1 MENKELLRFKLCPA
15 VKVHFGD
22 VSFEWTTGSKNREL
36 DEDHVQSLKIR
47 FQSSG
52 LDRRSPNNYC
62 QVLASKKSI
71 QKWLSVNQKSKLTEG
86 DRMDD
91 FYRITGEKFEVQAGQ
106 HRFNALVKYMTE
118 VLQAKGLHGD
128 GLASELKNKCWWYAE
143 VFDSQANQDPKA
155 HLELEAIRLNP
166 EADRKP
172 DCDGDIW
179 MKWVYVD
186 RWFNGL
192 PDEDRKALQP
202 KCQAL
207 KDSATAKS
215 KMSLVYKSPFCEQI
229 TELLKYPYF
238 KHSFNPQNMEG
249 AALHRRIVFYWKEVL
264 EKQIG
269 FLQGITC
276 TQPQHLTKKSW
287 ESLIILQD
295 PNERDA
301 ASAFYPNGI
310 RNPDLFPDM
319 SDGQYRMAYDAI
331 TTTFKETPLWSWR
344 DLGTKVR
351 SKATIYNLVVVHFC
365 RWINPIWMNESRQ
378 ATIKVSAEDLWR
390 AQLSKTDLEELQN
403 EFIQLS
409 HKTIIKSA
417 S

>member
-47 FQSSG
+47 FQSSS

-71 QKWLSVNQKSKLTEG
+71 QKWLSMNQKSKLMEG

-91 FYRITGEKFEVQAGQ
+91 FYHITGEKFEVQAGQ

-128 GLASELKNKCWWYAE
+128 SLASELKNKCWWYAE

-207 KDSATAKS
+207 KDSATAK
-215 KMSLVYKSPFCEQI
+215 
-229 TELLKYPYF
+229 
-238 KHSFNPQNMEG
+238 
-249 AALHRRIVFYWKEVL
+249 YWKEVL

-310 RNPDLFPDM
+310 QNPDLFPDM